1 MSTAYYMS
9 IQAELE
15 ALGFDIVSKD
25 LQRPWGAFFV
35 INESQVQD
43 FSAKFF
49 DGMDSNDLKIKE
61 KLSPKILVVKPR
73 ARLSWQYHHRRA
85 EIWRVYKGTVGV
97 VRSMDDSQKE
107 VETLNQG
114 DEIKLLQGERHR
126 LIGLEDFAVVSEIW
140 QHTDTVPSN
149 EEDIVRLEDDFNR
162 N

>member
-1 MSTAYYMS
+1 MSTTYYMS

-85 EIWRVYKGTVGV
+85 EIWRVYKG
-97 VRSMDDSQKE
+97 
-107 VETLNQG
+107 
-114 DEIKLLQGERHR
+114 
-126 LIGLEDFAVVSEIW
+126 
-140 QHTDTVPSN
+140 
-149 EEDIVRLEDDFNR
+149 NR
-162 N
+162 WGSSKHGR